1 MQRSHEQPHVELVV
15 DLSDSSAVGVAS
27 LDGDGTIRAVNSGFA
42 DLVGGLARVGE
53 SFFDTFDDEAG
64 TLRRACA
71 AVAATGRPGRGA
83 IETVIRLPGGVHR
96 AAEVRT
102 AKDSDG
108 VTVTIIDRAA
118 HIEAEAESARLRA
131 IFEDIGEL
139 VGIMAPDGTVLS
151 MNAAATAFFG
161 RPPVARGLFQFVPP
175 DGVDA
180 LFQEILPA
188 LLSTGRWDGEV
199 DLLRHDGSRVPHH
212 VTLRRHTDPSGDDY
226 WWAIARDRS
235 VARQAAEAD
244 ALRRANADKDQFIA
258 GVSHELRT
266 PLTTVRGFADILA
279 SGTVPPDEAKDFVE
293 IIRHEAYAMSAIVE
307 DLLVA
312 ARVEAGRISIVPAL
326 LDMRSVVD
334 DVIGA
339 LPGADRTVANRLAHG
354 VVATGDVMRC
364 RQVVRNLVTNSIRH
378 GGDQVWVEGQA
389 DGDLLY
395 LHVCDDG
402 PGIEPDLREAIFDP
416 YVSRPND
423 GMRPE
428 SVGLGLTVSRQLAR
442 LMGGD
447 VLYSYAGHSRFTLVL
462 PVPTDDAG

>member
-1 MQRSHEQPHVELVV
+1 MQRSGEQRDLELVV
-15 DLSDSSAVGVAS
+15 DLADSTAVGVAS
-27 LDGDGTIRAVNSGFA
+27 LSVDGTIRAVNPSFSE
-42 DLVGGLARVGE
+42 LVGGTAAVGV
-53 SFFDTFDDEAG
+53 SFFELFDDEAG
-64 TLRRACA
+64 SLRRACA
-71 AVAATGRPGRGA
+71 ALAASSAAGRSA
-83 IETVIRLPGGVHR
+83 IETIITLPGGVHR
-96 AAEVRT
+96 AAEVR
-102 AKDSDG
+102 AANDADG
-108 VTVTIIDRAA
+108 VTVTIIDRTPR
-118 HIEAEAESARLRA
+118 IEAEAESARLRA

-139 VGIMAPDGTVLS
+139 IGIMAPDGTVLS
-151 MNAAATAFFG
+151 MNAAATTFFG

-180 LFQEILPA
+180 LFEEILPA
-188 LLSTGRWDGEV
+188 LLSIGRWDGEV
-199 DLLRHDGSRVPHH
+199 DLLRHDGARVPHH

-244 ALRRANADKDQFIA
+244 ALRRANAEKDQFIA
-258 GVSHELRT
+258 SVSHELRT

-279 SGTVPPDEAKDFVE
+279 SGAVSPGEVKDFIE

-312 ARVEAGRISIVPAL
+312 ARVEAGRISIVPSL
-326 LDMRSVVD
+326 LDMRKVVD
-334 DVIGA
+334 DVIAA
-339 LPGADRTVANRLAHG
+339 LPGTDRSVANHVPRG
-354 VVATGDVMRC
+354 VVATGDEMRC

-378 GGDQVWVEGQA
+378 GGDKVWVEGEV
-389 DGDLLY
+389 DGGLLY

-402 PGIEPDLREAIFDP
+402 PGIEADMREAIFDP

-423 GMRPE
+423 GTRPE

-442 LMGGD
+442 LMRGD

-462 PVPTDDAG
+462 PLV